1 MMRLE
6 IIDLSFNKCKPI
18 GNIEK
23 EIIQII
29 NDKLIKIG
37 VNARITY
44 NNNIIYFKPVTEL
57 KSGYPTLFISL
68 KKNKILMNKTDPRIK
83 KLKRNHLMT
92 DRITEKQEQFMW
104 NNCINETLTSLGLL
118 ATIKLYENYDED
130 INSFMKLREGF
141 NYKDWP
147 LKQKVYPVGGDL

>member
-130 INSFMKLREGF
+130 INSFMKLREGC